1 MSKYQVQKMMM
12 IVEETAKE
20 DIPVDIM
27 DDVDGINGFKLDY
40 EKLFNHL
47 VKLFKLE
54 DAERSRLAAGP
65 SFDYFEWG

>member
-54 DAERSRLAAGP
+54 DAERSRPAGRW
-65 SFDYFEWG
+65 SKF

>member
-40 EKLFNHL
+40 EKLFIYL

-54 DAERSRLAAGP
+54 DAERSRPAGRW
-65 SFDYFEWG
+65 SKF